1 MNDQEKTSELAKF
14 SNFSFFYLPASCTL
28 PQVKRNVYGC
38 STKCTHCFRITT
50 HTSSVK
56 KEKKEHTVNGDQLNS
71 GLRLQNSYLWLIQIS
86 VMNEASI
93 NPLTKTEGRSHI
105 SEGTSSAR
113 LVHQR
118 SAESIFRSAVSNWS
132 IRRTNKH

>member
-93 NPLTKTEGRSHI
+93 NPLTKTEGRSPYLRGYFLRPSCPSKVCRKHI
-105 SEGTSSAR
+105 PKCCKQLE
-113 LVHQR
+113 HQ
-118 SAESIFRSAVSNWS
+118 
-132 IRRTNKH
+132 TH